1 MSLFARPNILLAV
14 LFGCCAVLIPRIILP
29 LFRPRSPSPN
39 PHMNE
44 YVERVQSTTP
54 QSDHNEDSSPD
65 NHDEFLNM
73 RIPNHG
79 SNIPEHSSIEEHN
92 LKSNSTFAL
101 PMYTVGIG
109 VFLVYTCCK
118 YWGSRNS
125 KEKKIRNQYSAN
137 NIHWNS
143 EKRKFKYEVNHDCSD
158 NEQENED
165 SYAGL
170 DPDYVEYLK
179 ARRHK
184 EFEVEQKATTEQKE
198 MYHALDEMKHSLS
211 FINSKLGTDRTRKK
225 LTQHEVSQLQDRLTS
240 TEAQMYQIFN
250 TINTVSNKVHELT
263 GIAQNSVE
271 QSEPNFNNDEDYHRL
286 ARSNDESEEDSM
298 NDEENS
304 GSDNESVEQ
313 DEQKSSNKQEESSL
327 SSSYE
332 DDDDDDDDEE
342 EVSDEEEDNDDESE
356 VSSERYGIMETNYGS
371 DHGEVDDYEIE
382 KTNRPEPPTTDSRT
396 KVQEWHQ
403 RNHSQSLSSS
413 NASLEEDQSLPNEG
427 ENTLR
432 RRKCQ

>member
-271 QSEPNFNNDEDYHRL
+271 QSEP
-286 ARSNDESEEDSM
+286 
-298 NDEENS
+298 
-304 GSDNESVEQ
+304 
-313 DEQKSSNKQEESSL
+313 
-327 SSSYE
+327 
-332 DDDDDDDDEE
+332 E

>member
-1 MSLFARPNILLAV
+1 MSLFARSNILWAI

-44 YVERVQSTTP
+44 YFQRVQSTIP

-65 NHDEFLNM
+65 NHDEFLNT

-92 LKSNSTFAL
+92 PKSNVTFAL

-109 VFLVYTCCK
+109 VFLIYTCCK

-125 KEKKIRNQYSAN
+125 KEKKIRNQYSPN

-143 EKRKFKYEVNHDCSD
+143 EKRKFKYE
-158 NEQENED
+158 
-165 SYAGL
+165 
-170 DPDYVEYLK
+170 
-179 ARRHK
+179 
-184 EFEVEQKATTEQKE
+184 
-198 MYHALDEMKHSLS
+198 
-211 FINSKLGTDRTRKK
+211 
-225 LTQHEVSQLQDRLTS
+225 
-240 TEAQMYQIFN
+240 
-250 TINTVSNKVHELT
+250 
-263 GIAQNSVE
+263 
-271 QSEPNFNNDEDYHRL
+271 
-286 ARSNDESEEDSM
+286 
-298 NDEENS
+298 
-304 GSDNESVEQ
+304 
-313 DEQKSSNKQEESSL
+313 
-327 SSSYE
+327 
-332 DDDDDDDDEE
+332 
-342 EVSDEEEDNDDESE
+342 
-356 VSSERYGIMETNYGS
+356 TNYGS
-371 DHGEVDDYEIE
+371 DHDEVDDYEID

-413 NASLEEDQSLPNEG
+413 NASLEQDQSLPNED

>member
-1 MSLFARPNILLAV
+1 
-14 LFGCCAVLIPRIILP
+14 
-29 LFRPRSPSPN
+29 
-39 PHMNE
+39 
-44 YVERVQSTTP
+44 
-54 QSDHNEDSSPD
+54 
-65 NHDEFLNM
+65 
-73 RIPNHG
+73 
-79 SNIPEHSSIEEHN
+79 
-92 LKSNSTFAL
+92 
-101 PMYTVGIG
+101 
-109 VFLVYTCCK
+109 
-118 YWGSRNS
+118 
-125 KEKKIRNQYSAN
+125 
-137 NIHWNS
+137 
-143 EKRKFKYEVNHDCSD
+143 
-158 NEQENED
+158 
-165 SYAGL
+165 
-170 DPDYVEYLK
+170 
-179 ARRHK
+179 
-184 EFEVEQKATTEQKE
+184 
-198 MYHALDEMKHSLS
+198 
-211 FINSKLGTDRTRKK
+211 
-225 LTQHEVSQLQDRLTS
+225 
-240 TEAQMYQIFN
+240 
-250 TINTVSNKVHELT
+250 
-263 GIAQNSVE
+263 
-271 QSEPNFNNDEDYHRL
+271 

-313 DEQKSSNKQEESSL
+313 DEQKSSNKQEESSS

-332 DDDDDDDDEE
+332 DDDDDDEE